1 MRKVEGNGVGKEE
14 NEKDKEEEVY
24 GGGRGEEEEEAEE
37 EKEGE
42 EEEEGLGKPLSAV
55 FCSVKARSFCA
66 RLGYK
71 TVLREA
77 LVIEPK
83 KKKVQIIFIDFYAP
97 KAKRED
103 RGGPA

>member
-24 GGGRGEEEEEAEE
+24 GGGRGGEEEEAEE

-66 RLGYK
+66 RYNGIAGSFSHKEYIISAIMCSISNYRRL
-71 TVLREA
+71 
-77 LVIEPK
+77 K
-83 KKKVQIIFIDFYAP
+83 KLKMYST
-97 KAKRED
+97 
-103 RGGPA
+103 

>member
-14 NEKDKEEEVY
+14 NEKEEEVY
-24 GGGRGEEEEEAEE
+24 GGGRGEEEEAEE

-66 RLGYK
+66 RYNGIAGSFSHKEYNIHVAYLY
-71 TVLREA
+71 
-77 LVIEPK
+77 I
-83 KKKVQIIFIDFYAP
+83 
-97 KAKRED
+97 
-103 RGGPA
+103 